1 MTRSKHDF
9 IEGEDG
15 FLLFPPMWNKALY
28 DRLGYV
34 VDRNIGTLYLALDT
48 YKDRI
53 AVHYQTPIFSST
65 KRTPEE
71 LLGTESPGFL
81 EWIDLSIESE
91 ESPLRRFHWQEGKV
105 VKVDLGR
112 VGQKS
117 SVIVYPFP
125 AALREAFVRENW
137 LARRELRKGDI
148 WVHCR
153 SGRKPTLDFFNHQP
167 DLYWEKD
174 KVWGDIEGE
183 TTPQDLPKEDGRIV
197 LRGKDPFE
205 SVYSESLIFSS
216 EGLKVRRALVWE
228 GEKFGVPC
236 MVWKLEQE
244 SVKKILK
251 EMEKEGG
258 KEKEK
263 KREKRVL
270 HQNEPHRKSGG
281 RNERD
286 E

>member
-1 MTRSKHDF
+1 MTKSKHDF

-28 DRLGYV
+28 DRFGYM

-53 AVHYQTPIFSST
+53 AVHYQTPIFSSV

-71 LLGTESPGFL
+71 LLGTESHGFI
-81 EWIDLSIESE
+81 EWINLTFEPE
-91 ESPLRRFHWQEGKV
+91 ESPLRRFIWQEGKV

-112 VGQKS
+112 TGQKS

-125 AALREAFVRENW
+125 ISIQKAFVREDW

-148 WVHCR
+148 WIHYR

-167 DLYWEKD
+167 EFYWEKD
-174 KVWGDIEGE
+174 TVWGDIEGE

-197 LRGKDPFE
+197 LKGKEPFE
-205 SVYSESLIFSS
+205 SLYSERLIFSS

-228 GEKFGVPC
+228 GEKLGVPC

-251 EMEKEGG
+251 EMEKEDG
-258 KEKEK
+258 EE
-263 KREKRVL
+263 RE
-270 HQNEPHRKSGG
+270 
-281 RNERD
+281 ERED
-286 E
+286 